1 MKFKY
6 VMEFADGEK
15 VNSTSFDTFEDCYLA
30 LPFNW
35 DIYEGK
41 IGGSKEDD
49 IKYGSLY
56 FQFNTGIDCYDDLD
70 CYQVYDGSMPEL
82 VALIPI
88 SLHVV
93 DISIVKVL

>member
-6 VMEFADGEK
+6 VMEFADGER
-15 VNSTSFDTFEDCYLA
+15 VSSTSFDTFEDCYSA

-41 IGGSKEDD
+41 IGGNKEND
-49 IKYGSLY
+49 IK
-56 FQFNTGIDCYDDLD
+56 GIDCYDDLD

-82 VALIPI
+82 IALVPI

-93 DISIVKVL
+93 YISIYGVL